1 MVNSTCMKRISGYP
15 GIDVFTVTGIIL
27 LLCIFTVIS
36 QDTSLS
42 AKVGAVCCTA
52 IVTFGIFYR
61 VMKRLWISDVGHLYV
76 DFAIIKKR
84 NFEIEREH
92 IDNISILKNGF
103 GTGPKLVVRYRD
115 MNHIKRKLI
124 FSLGDYAYK
133 LPNQL
138 TLDDLM
144 K

>member
-1 MVNSTCMKRISGYP
+1 
-15 GIDVFTVTGIIL
+15 
-27 LLCIFTVIS
+27 
-36 QDTSLS
+36 
-42 AKVGAVCCTA
+42 
-52 IVTFGIFYR
+52 
-61 VMKRLWISDVGHLYV
+61 MKRLWISDVGHLYV